1 MVLEELE
8 LFFVE
13 GCDAV
18 AAGEQQP
25 ESDHRFEGQ
34 DTWSGLTDGLRWRA
48 ATGWWSY
55 RLTDPDGTST
65 GLQVTHLSDGSAG
78 TTRVLVDGQVLATLP
93 PSSHPEGTEVSQ
105 VLPLAAPRGAG
116 TAEIRF
122 EAVGSATTIRLR
134 EVRLVR

>member
-1 MVLEELE
+1 VLALRDGT
-8 LFFVE
+8 V
-13 GCDAV
+13 DSV

-25 ESDHRFEGQ
+25 ESDHGFEGQ
-34 DTWSGLTDGLRWRA
+34 ATWSGLTNGLRWRA

-55 RLTDPDGTST
+55 RLTDPDGTAT
-65 GLQVTHLSDGSAG
+65 GLQVTQLWDRSAG
-78 TTRVLVDGQVLATLP
+78 SMRVLVDGQVLGTLTP
-93 PSSHPEGTEVSQ
+93 LPQPEGKEISQ
-105 VLPLAAPRGAG
+105 VLPLGANRRAG